1 MLTDADLLFIPP
13 YELTESESNRLLV
26 KLRDPDF
33 YKRYHGTFQYSSRGM
48 FEKMKEEQERRFEEV
63 MEKTNQRNF
72 LEEMKQGGLDEQLL
86 MELETQYINGFD
98 LEKLIDKKKLLVEGD
113 IERIAA
119 VDRLEDIVLSTPPK
133 EMTGAL
139 SAVESLLLQKDSFQR
154 KKQALMAKTFADS
167 MSD

>member
-13 YELTESESNRLLV
+13 NELTESESNRLLV

-33 YKRYHGTFQYSSRGM
+33 YKRYHSTFQYSSRGM

-72 LEEMKQGGLDEQLL
+72 LEEMKLGGLDEQLL

-119 VDRLEDIVLSTPPK
+119 VDRLEDIVLSTPPQ

-139 SAVESLLLQKDSFQR
+139 SAVESLLLKKDSFQR

>member
-13 YELTESESNRLLV
+13 NELTESESNRLLV

-33 YKRYHGTFQYSSRGM
+33 YKRYHSTFQYSSRGM

-119 VDRLEDIVLSTPPK
+119 VDRLEDIVLSTPPQ

>member
-1 MLTDADLLFIPP
+1 M
-13 YELTESESNRLLV
+13 
-26 KLRDPDF
+26 KL
-33 YKRYHGTFQYSSRGM
+33 
-48 FEKMKEEQERRFEEV
+48 
-63 MEKTNQRNF
+63 
-72 LEEMKQGGLDEQLL
+72 GGLDEQLL

-119 VDRLEDIVLSTPPK
+119 VDRLEDIVLSTPPQ

-139 SAVESLLLQKDSFQR
+139 SAVESLLLKKDSFQR